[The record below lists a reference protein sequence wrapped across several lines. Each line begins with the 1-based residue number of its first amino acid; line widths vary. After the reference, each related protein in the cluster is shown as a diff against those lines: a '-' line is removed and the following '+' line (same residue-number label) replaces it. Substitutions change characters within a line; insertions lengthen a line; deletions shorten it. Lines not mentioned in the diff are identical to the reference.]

1 MFTSE
6 SCECQRRLWRSMIS
20 AALFLSIYMSA
31 NSFGAAQRDSVR
43 RPLGVIQSGCGAQSI
58 ALREPFNTQSN
69 ALRSGMEAALLTY
82 F

>member
-1 MFTSE
+1 
-6 SCECQRRLWRSMIS
+6 
-20 AALFLSIYMSA
+20 MSA